1 MVQWRSGKITI
12 NYLDDY
18 LFAAAVKRLCDHQIN
33 IFLQICKDIEFL
45 VAMEKTFWGD
55 TILTFLG
62 LLVDTINQIIS
73 IPCEKIAKAIN
84 MIQFI
89 LDKRSKGKALKIT
102 VLQLQ
107 KICGFLNFL
116 GRAVVPGR
124 VFT

>member
-1 MVQWRSGKITI
+1 
-12 NYLDDY
+12 
-18 LFAAAVKRLCDHQIN
+18 
-33 IFLQICKDIEFL
+33 
-45 VAMEKTFWGD
+45 MEKTFWGD

-73 IPCEKIAKAIN
+73 IPCEKIAQVVN

-89 LDKRSKGKALKIT
+89 LNKRSKGKALKIT

-124 VFT
+124 AFTWRLYSKLDNPKLKPPPPPESVGRDGI